1 MNDPKVI
8 AARYAKEANE
18 AIDGAAQV
26 AKDAYDKINAD
37 PPTFDTKDAIKT
49 FVELT
54 RIAIQGRRR
63 HGPHSAADPDRSPG
77 DAARRPR
84 HDGRAPWVA

>member
-1 MNDPKVI
+1 MDDPKVI

-37 PPTFDTKDAIKT
+37 PRRSTPKT
-49 FVELT
+49 PS
-54 RIAIQGRRR
+54 RR
-63 HGPHSAADPDRSPG
+63 SSS
-77 DAARRPR
+77 
-84 HDGRAPWVA
+84 